1 MKRSVEWSEAIEKMF
16 ASSPTM
22 KPELKSKVLPIAKRV
37 RTWTEKKAE
46 RARYNPHNLCGWC
59 AISAAQLFRELR
71 REGIDAE
78 LHYVSGHCFV
88 SVDDHIVDVTATQ
101 FSKFENVEINIIHL
115 KEAQQ
120 TFCYYETEKTFD
132 SPTKL
137 RDHQIKN
144 NWPKREICYT
154 R

>member
-1 MKRSVEWSEAIEKMF
+1 MKRSVERQEAVKEMF
-16 ASSPTM
+16 AEIPAM

-46 RARYNPHNLCGWC
+46 RAHYNAHNLCGWC

-101 FSKFENVEINIIHL
+101 FTKFEQIEINIMHH
-115 KEAQQ
+115 KEAGDYWYYQ
-120 TFCYYETEKTFD
+120 TEETFD
-132 SPTKL
+132 NPTKL

-144 NWPKREICYT
+144 RWPKREICYT

>member
-1 MKRSVEWSEAIEKMF
+1 MKRSVEWQEAVKEMF
-16 ASSPTM
+16 AESPAM

-37 RTWTEKKAE
+37 REWTEKKAE
-46 RARYNPHNLCGWC
+46 RAHYNAHNLCGWC

-71 REGIDAE
+71 RENIPAE

-88 SVDDHIVDVTATQ
+88 VVDDHVVDVTATQ
-101 FSKFENVEINIIHL
+101 FMKFEQIEINIMHH
-115 KEAQQ
+115 KEAGDYW
-120 TFCYYETEKTFD
+120 YYQSEKTFD

>member
-1 MKRSVEWSEAIEKMF
+1 MKRSDAWNEFVKEMQETQKSMN
-16 ASSPTM
+16 T
-22 KPELKSKVLPIAKRV
+22 ELKAKVLPIAKRV
-37 RTWTEKKAE
+37 REWTERKAE
-46 RARYNPHNLCGWC
+46 RAKYNQHNLCGWC

-71 REGIDAE
+71 REDIPAE

-88 SVDDHIVDVTATQ
+88 VVDDYVVDVTATQ
-101 FSKFENVEINIIHL
+101 FMKFENVEINILHH
-115 KEAQQ
+115 KEAQEYW
-120 TFCYYETEKTFD
+120 YYETEHRFD

-137 RDHQIKN
+137 REHQIKK

>member
-1 MKRSVEWSEAIEKMF
+1 MKCSVEWREAVEEMF

-22 KPELKSKVLPIAKRV
+22 NPELKNKVLPIAKRV
-37 RTWTEKKAE
+37 RTWTERKAE
-46 RARYNPHNLCGWC
+46 RAKYNQHNLCGWC

-71 REGIDAE
+71 RENIDAE

-88 SVDDHIVDVTATQ
+88 AVGDHIVDVTATQ
-101 FSKFENVEINIIHL
+101 FVKFENVEINIIHI
-115 KEAQQ
+115 KEAQEC
-120 TFCYYETEKTFD
+120 FWYYKSEKTFD
-132 SPTKL
+132 NPTAL
-137 RDHQIKN
+137 REHQIKN